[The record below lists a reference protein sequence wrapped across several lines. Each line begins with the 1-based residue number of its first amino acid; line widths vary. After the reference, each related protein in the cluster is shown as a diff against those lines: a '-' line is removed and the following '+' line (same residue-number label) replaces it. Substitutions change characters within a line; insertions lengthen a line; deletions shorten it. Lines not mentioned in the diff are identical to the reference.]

1 MKTRIFLKLSAVM
14 MIIALCTAS
23 CGKSPV
29 TDDAVTDDTEN
40 SGDGGNGGDGGDG
53 GNDNGN
59 GDTPATEVM
68 VSLNLVGE
76 IPDMENRSSALLY
89 IQAYSLRDDDDEY
102 YEMKPYAHGLF
113 DKASDISVPLQ
124 KDGKYKFLATIVA
137 DGKNRI
143 SMEEGVYR
151 LPFRTSLTNSFVVN
165 DEFNRYLVMRGDA
178 DLAGSG
184 MFIRPD
190 IDRYYGESPT
200 YTVAPD
206 NPAPATISLV
216 RATFGL
222 NVTVKNL
229 TEGKLYIETEGTP
242 RVSIS
247 YPETE
252 VSYIFSARS
261 TYDAYRVD
269 CEGKT
274 EFTNEYAERIN
285 VNITYVT
292 ANGLE
297 IPVKQDDYWFYRNEC
312 TNLEVT
318 VSGTAVGSGININV
332 EDTEVKD
339 DNQMI
344 EFVGGGDYKKN

>member
-1 MKTRIFLKLSAVM
+1 
-14 MIIALCTAS
+14 
-23 CGKSPV
+23 
-29 TDDAVTDDTEN
+29 
-40 SGDGGNGGDGGDG
+40 
-53 GNDNGN
+53 
-59 GDTPATEVM
+59 
-68 VSLNLVGE
+68 
-76 IPDMENRSSALLY
+76 
-89 IQAYSLRDDDDEY
+89 
-102 YEMKPYAHGLF
+102 
-113 DKASDISVPLQ
+113 
-124 KDGKYKFLATIVA
+124 
-137 DGKNRI
+137 
-143 SMEEGVYR
+143 
-151 LPFRTSLTNSFVVN
+151 
-165 DEFNRYLVMRGDA
+165 MRGDA

-229 TEGKLYIETEGTP
+229 TEGKLHIETEGTP
-242 RVSIS
+242 RVTVS

-274 EFTNEYAERIN
+274 EFTKNYTEYIN
-285 VNITYVT
+285 VSITYEN
-292 ANGLE
+292 ADGLE
-297 IPVKQDDYWFYRNEC
+297 IPVEQDDYWFRRNEY

-318 VSGTAVGSGININV
+318 VSGSAVGSGFEINV
-332 EDTEVKD
+332 EQAEMED
-339 DNQMI
+339 DGREI
-344 EFVGGGDYKKN
+344 EFTGGGDYKKN